1 MFSAT
6 FPRQMEALARKI
18 LTKPIEV
25 KKLFSSYEWTKL
37 KEKKSLTEVRVRFV
51 FNQLAEK
58 WKPIVTYIR
67 CVSPALAACCLFS
80 RVWQGLHVFP
90 RLVRVTGFL
99 SLVTGYMSS
108 RAFCLLR
115 VFPCL
120 LPYACFPWLFV
131 FIQRYCSFNQVLNV
145 FFKLG
150 LFFFCSRY
158 KLVVGVSF
166 AQMYNKTWYVL
177 EFESVLFSV
186 FVFFQRENG
195 VEEGYTIR

>member
-1 MFSAT
+1 M
-6 FPRQMEALARKI
+6 
-18 LTKPIEV
+18 
-25 KKLFSSYEWTKL
+25 
-37 KEKKSLTEVRVRFV
+37 RFV

>member
-1 MFSAT
+1 MF
-6 FPRQMEALARKI
+6 
-18 LTKPIEV
+18 
-25 KKLFSSYEWTKL
+25 
-37 KEKKSLTEVRVRFV
+37 
-51 FNQLAEK
+51 
-58 WKPIVTYIR
+58 
-67 CVSPALAACCLFS
+67 
-80 RVWQGLHVFP
+80 
-90 RLVRVTGFL
+90 
-99 SLVTGYMSS
+99 
-108 RAFCLLR
+108 
-115 VFPCL
+115 
-120 LPYACFPWLFV
+120 
-131 FIQRYCSFNQVLNV
+131 

>member
-1 MFSAT
+1 MNRIIDCIRPDKQTVMFSAT

-67 CVSPALAACCLFS
+67 CVSPTLAACCLFS

-145 FFKLG
+145 FF
-150 LFFFCSRY
+150 
-158 KLVVGVSF
+158 
-166 AQMYNKTWYVL
+166 
-177 EFESVLFSV
+177 
-186 FVFFQRENG
+186 
-195 VEEGYTIR
+195 